1 MNPSSLTTQPK
12 KFKLDKFTLHQLGET
27 RWKVSGKDSNGITRR
42 KKYDA
47 NDFDHAVEE
56 AHSILGFEYITNQ
69 SINPNRIRI
78 SDALIMAASTR
89 NRNAET
95 SKKEKGYCR
104 QFLKW
109 IDSQNLHF
117 WYELR
122 YEHALRYKNDLKAQ
136 ELAYD
141 TVRLYMRPVQQT
153 SSWMAKNWPG
163 DFYDFCETVKISKDE
178 FCSTTYNENSGN
190 PYLSI
195 QQILSFLDWLHDDT
209 IRYRLILGVAL
220 QGLAGLSIKEM
231 IRLTWSKVNFDE
243 GTITID
249 GFVKNAYR
257 IRKIPVPT
265 IVFKL
270 LQKHKRQSMF
280 HKRVVYRY
288 ADHDSYSK
296 ALRPMLREWD
306 DKVDILPKDLR
317 NTLQTFAIDNGFYD
331 YFLQRYVGHAPKTV
345 GERHYFA
352 DKGSRLIPEFR
363 ERIVSRIDDEVSK
376 WTPPEDSKLI
386 QVFDDAPCI
395 SRAKMHKE
403 CTANKIELN

>member
-1 MNPSSLTTQPK
+1 
-12 KFKLDKFTLHQLGET
+12 
-27 RWKVSGKDSNGITRR
+27 VSGKDSTGITRR
-42 KKYDA
+42 KQFDA
-47 NDFDHAVEE
+47 NDFDQAVEE
-56 AHSILGFEYITNQ
+56 AHRILGLEYTTNH

-89 NRNAET
+89 NRNDET

-117 WYELR
+117 WNELR

-163 DFYDFCETVKISKDE
+163 VFNDFSETVKVTKEE
-178 FCSTTYNENSGN
+178 FCSTTYDESSGN

-195 QQILSFLDWLHDDT
+195 QQVLNFIDWLHNDT

-220 QGLAGLSIKEM
+220 QGLVGLSIKEM
-231 IRLTWSKVNFDE
+231 IRLTWHKINLDE

-249 GFVKNAYR
+249 GFVKNPYR

-265 IVFKL
+265 VVLKL
-270 LQKHKRQSMF
+270 LHKHNRQSMF
-280 HKRVVYRY
+280 HDRVVYRF
-288 ADHDSYSK
+288 ADHDGYSK
-296 ALRPMLREWD
+296 ALSPMLKQWD
-306 DKVDILPKDLR
+306 ESVEILPKDLR

-352 DKGSRLIPEFR
+352 DKGIRLVPEFR
-363 ERIVSRIDDEVSK
+363 NRIVSRIDDEVSK
-376 WTPPEDSKLI
+376 WIPQEDSKLI
-386 QVFDDAPCI
+386 KLFEDAPCI

-403 CTANKIELN
+403 CTTEKIDLN